1 MTEIAGS
8 MVGTAG
14 WRLYFA
20 ICKPRIVTLIC
31 FTAVVGMLLSTDG
44 LVPWQ
49 PFVFGIIGIGLA
61 ASSAASINHVIDQ
74 RIDTLMDRTRSRP
87 LATGQLSTAAALT
100 WAFALAIISMLV
112 LALLVNPLVAALTFA
127 SLIGYAVIYTAFL
140 KRTTHH
146 NIELGGF
153 AGAAPPLLGWV
164 AITGQ
169 VELPAVLLFLII
181 SVWTPPHFWPLAIKR
196 RDDYKRAGIP
206 MLPVTRGVEV
216 TKRWVLFY
224 MFVLLG
230 VSVLPYTTGMSGLL
244 YLAGALG
251 LGAGFLYHVVTLFRT
266 DGDSHSMATFKFSIL
281 YLYGLFLFLLADHY
295 LADVLMG

>member
-8 MVGTAG
+8 MVGTAH
-14 WRLYFA
+14 WRHYLA

-44 LVPWQ
+44 MVPWQ
-49 PFVFGIIGIGLA
+49 PFVFGIMGIGLA

-100 WAFALAIISMLV
+100 WAFALALVSMLV
-112 LALLVNPLVAALTFA
+112 LTLLVNPLVAGLTFA

-164 AITGQ
+164 AVTGQ
-169 VELPAVLLFLII
+169 IELPAVFLFLII
-181 SVWTPPHFWPLAIKR
+181 SVWPPPHFWPLAIKR

-206 MLPVTRGVEV
+206 MLPVTRGIEV

-230 VSVLPYTTGMSGLL
+230 VTVLPYATGMSGLL

-266 DGDSHSMATFKFSIL
+266 EGDSHSMATFKYSIV

-295 LADVLMG
+295 LGNF

>member
-8 MVGTAG
+8 MVNNLG

-20 ICKPRIVTLIC
+20 ICKPRIVSLIC
-31 FTAVVGMLLSTDG
+31 FTAVVGMLLAFDG
-44 LVPWQ
+44 PVPWQ
-49 PFVFGIIGIGLA
+49 SFLFGIVGIGLA
-61 ASSAASINHVIDQ
+61 ASSAASINHVIDR
-74 RIDTLMDRTRSRP
+74 RIDSLMDRTRSRP
-87 LATGQLSTAAALT
+87 VATGQLSTRAALT
-100 WAFALAIISMLV
+100 WAFTLAAISMLDLV
-112 LALLVNPLVAALTFA
+112 YLVNALTAALTFA

-169 VELPAVLLFLII
+169 IELPAVLLFLII

-196 RDDYKRAGIP
+196 RDDYERAGIP

-230 VSVLPYTTGMSGLL
+230 ISVLPYVTGMSGNL
-244 YLAGALG
+244 YLVGALG
-251 LGAGFLYHVVTLFRT
+251 LGFGFLYHVVTLFRT
-266 DGDSHSMATFKFSIL
+266 EGDSHSMATFKFSIL
-281 YLYGLFLFLLADHY
+281 YLYGLFFSLLLDHY
-295 LADVLMG
+295 VG